1 MLSVRL
7 PKELEKKLERLSKIT
22 KRSKSFFVKEAL
34 ENQLEDLEDFYA
46 ALDILS
52 KANSKYYTTE
62 EIEKS
67 LNYEL

>member
-46 ALDILS
+46 ALDRMS
-52 KANSKYYTTE
+52 KSNSKYYTTE